1 MDDAIERFY
10 KLAMD
15 NYDTWGNWEIECNER
30 DEWEQIINE
39 FGDTDAGRTKWV
51 KFCEGVLD
59 ARQEAGW
66 DGVIFNESYKHV
78 WFDASGR
85 PFS

>member
-15 NYDTWGNWEIECNER
+15 NYDTWGNWEIECNDR
-30 DEWEQIINE
+30 KEWEQIIDE

-51 KFCEGVLD
+51 KFCEGLLD
-59 ARQEAGW
+59 ARQEAGGW
-66 DGVIFNESYKHV
+66 GFREEDVNNGEII
-78 WFDASGR
+78 
-85 PFS
+85 